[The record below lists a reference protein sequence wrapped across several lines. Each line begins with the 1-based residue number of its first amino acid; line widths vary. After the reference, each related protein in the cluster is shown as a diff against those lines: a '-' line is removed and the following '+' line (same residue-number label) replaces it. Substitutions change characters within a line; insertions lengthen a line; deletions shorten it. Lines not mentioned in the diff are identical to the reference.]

1 MKKAAYISATIL
13 EILCLAGAWAVQFF
27 TRTKMGMARYVVY
40 KNRGWESRYPME
52 LLAKGAALVM
62 VLLTAMLLLC
72 FLRRRRNL
80 TKELWVMSA
89 GMVLLTSGY
98 AVFTWMNSTNEFRA
112 YYFISAILGAVSLI
126 QCIKTWMG
134 MLGCR
139 QEGSGALF
147 LPCPDRE
154 RKQRVQRLCL
164 FLGNMPGIPECDEK
178 PDMGKSMVNRMLTK
192 FW

>member
-1 MKKAAYISATIL
+1 
-13 EILCLAGAWAVQFF
+13 
-27 TRTKMGMARYVVY
+27 
-40 KNRGWESRYPME
+40 
-52 LLAKGAALVM
+52 
-62 VLLTAMLLLC
+62 
-72 FLRRRRNL
+72 
-80 TKELWVMSA
+80 MSA

-139 QEGSGALF
+139 QEGSGRCSFHDLTG
-147 LPCPDRE
+147 E
-154 RKQRVQRLCL
+154 RKQRVQLCPIS
-164 FLGNMPGIPECDEK
+164 GNMPGIPECDEK

-192 FW
+192 VLGEGLTRSENGENRIDETRDDYYFTRVPEPGQNKDQDDACASALGCAARPTPVSWKI

>member
-89 GMVLLTSGY
+89 GY

-147 LPCPDRE
+147 LP
-154 RKQRVQRLCL
+154 
-164 FLGNMPGIPECDEK
+164 
-178 PDMGKSMVNRMLTK
+178 
-192 FW
+192 

>member
-1 MKKAAYISATIL
+1 
-13 EILCLAGAWAVQFF
+13 
-27 TRTKMGMARYVVY
+27 
-40 KNRGWESRYPME
+40 ME

-147 LPCPDRE
+147 LP
-154 RKQRVQRLCL
+154 
-164 FLGNMPGIPECDEK
+164 
-178 PDMGKSMVNRMLTK
+178 
-192 FW
+192 

>member
-1 MKKAAYISATIL
+1 MKKVAYISATIL

-40 KNRGWESRYPME
+40 KIRGWESRYPME

-80 TKELWVMSA
+80 TKALWVMSA

-126 QCIKTWMG
+126 QCIKTWIG

-147 LPCPDRE
+147 LP
-154 RKQRVQRLCL
+154 
-164 FLGNMPGIPECDEK
+164 
-178 PDMGKSMVNRMLTK
+178 
-192 FW
+192 

>member
-40 KNRGWESRYPME
+40 KNRWESRYPME

-80 TKELWVMSA
+80 TKALRVMSA

-126 QCIKTWMG
+126 QCFKTWMG

-147 LPCPDRE
+147 LP
-154 RKQRVQRLCL
+154 
-164 FLGNMPGIPECDEK
+164 
-178 PDMGKSMVNRMLTK
+178 
-192 FW
+192 

>member
-1 MKKAAYISATIL
+1 MKKVAYISATIL

-80 TKELWVMSA
+80 TKALWAVNA

-98 AVFTWMNSTNEFRA
+98 AVFTWMNSADGFRA
-112 YYFISAILGAVSLI
+112 YYFISPILGDCVPDTVCQSMDWNVGV
-126 QCIKTWMG
+126 QEWMTGPGFGIKKRIKNRIK
-134 MLGCR
+134 CR
-139 QEGSGALF
+139 
-147 LPCPDRE
+147 
-154 RKQRVQRLCL
+154 
-164 FLGNMPGIPECDEK
+164 I
-178 PDMGKSMVNRMLTK
+178 
-192 FW
+192 